1 VLSCGK
7 QPKQRDTRIQAI
19 PKEVPVMKLWDRI
32 HRGMEAG
39 FDSALAAVHAITEKA
54 GESIELTYLRREKAR
69 CETQLTRIL
78 AEVGNTVYEKV
89 SESRLDD
96 VSEQLGIKDLIIE
109 LAENEARIVAIDTKL
124 RKALKAQDTSRAA
137 GGQGKAG

>member
-1 VLSCGK
+1 
-7 QPKQRDTRIQAI
+7 
-19 PKEVPVMKLWDRI
+19 MKLWDRI

-39 FDSALAAVHAITEKA
+39 FDAALAAVHAITEKA

-69 CETQLTRIL
+69 CETQLTRLL

-96 VSEQLGIKDLIIE
+96 VTEQLGIKGLIIE

-137 GGQGKAG
+137 GGEGKAG

>member
-19 PKEVPVMKLWDRI
+19 QKEVPVMKLWDRI

-69 CETQLTRIL
+69 CETQLTRLL

-96 VSEQLGIKDLIIE
+96 VTEQLGIKDLIIE

-124 RKALKAQDTSRAA
+124 RKALKAQDTSRDA
-137 GGQGKAG
+137 GGEGKAG